1 MQKLNSV
8 LCFID
13 RISEWSGK
21 IVSFLILCSIIVV
34 LTEVVMRYF
43 FNNPTIWGWEMSLFL
58 FGGAVMLGG
67 AYTLLHGSH
76 VKMDVLY
83 VRLSTRGRAILDI
96 VTFAV
101 FLFFV
106 VILIWKSGHMAVKSF
121 EIMEKTESAWGPIIW
136 PARITIT
143 VGAFLLLLQ
152 GMAKFIRDIITATGG
167 GQS

>member
-1 MQKLNSV
+1 
-8 LCFID
+8 
-13 RISEWSGK
+13 
-21 IVSFLILCSIIVV
+21 
-34 LTEVVMRYF
+34 
-43 FNNPTIWGWEMSLFL
+43 
-58 FGGAVMLGG
+58 MLGG

>member
-21 IVSFLILCSIIVV
+21 IVSFLILGSVAVV

-43 FNNPTIWGWEMSLFL
+43 FNNSTIWGWEMSLFL

-67 AYTLLHGSH
+67 AYTLLHGNH
-76 VKMDVLY
+76 VKMDVVY
-83 VRLSTRGRAILDI
+83 ARLSTRGKAIIDVI
-96 VTFAV
+96 TFAV
-101 FLFFV
+101 FLFFMV
-106 VILIWKSGHMAVKSF
+106 VVIWKSGHVALKSF
-121 EIMEKTESAWGPIIW
+121 EIMETTESAWGPIIW
-136 PARITIT
+136 PSRAAIT
-143 VGAFLLLLQ
+143 VGTSMLLLQ
-152 GMAKFIRDIITATGG
+152 GLAKFIRDILIVAGR